1 MSGLSAVI
9 NMITGLIITKLSAKI
24 IGPVGTAYIGKF
36 GNISGLILIIATASI
51 ATGIVKYVSE
61 HKDNKQ
67 KLKEIIQ
74 TAFSIIGIGS
84 LICCL
89 FVLISSSYLNQA
101 AFKDQDFKIV
111 FILYGCF
118 LILISLQVLI
128 TGILNGLGEIN
139 KLTYVNI
146 AASLLN
152 LITTLILITKYNVIG
167 ALLSNSLFAL
177 FSTLT
182 GMIALGKLNFLN
194 REFFKFHLNLEF
206 AKQLIKYGV
215 FSAVTS
221 FSWMW
226 SMIIIREMVEW
237 NLSIT
242 DAGLWQ
248 AMFSLSDRYLAVIT
262 GTMVV
267 YFIPKLSGISETGEL
282 VREIRKAFK
291 RIIPVMILIA
301 GSIWLCRDLIISIL
315 LAETFRPM
323 RVLFGFQMMGD
334 VFRISALI
342 LSYIITSKAMFRSG
356 LKADLS
362 FHALLIVFTYFCL
375 KQFGLVGCS
384 YAYAIACLL
393 YFCIYL
399 IIFKDLIVL
408 IKKSVLPKP
417 WKQQMG
423 LKGGRAGGL
432 KG

>member
-1 MSGLSAVI
+1 MSGLSSVI
-9 NMITGLIITKLSAKI
+9 NMITGLIITKMSAKI

-61 HKDNKQ
+61 YKDNPQ
-67 KLKEIIQ
+67 KLKEVIQ
-74 TAFSIIGIGS
+74 SAFSIIGIGS
-84 LICCL
+84 LTCCL
-89 FVLISSSYLNQA
+89 FVLISANYLNHA
-101 AFKDQDFKIV
+101 AFNDQDFKIV

-118 LILISLQVLI
+118 LIIISLQVLV

-152 LITTLILITKYNVIG
+152 LITTLFLITKFNVIG
-167 ALLSNSLFAL
+167 ALLSNSLFGL
-177 FSTLT
+177 FSAIV

-194 REFFKFHLNLEF
+194 KEYFKFHLNLEF

-215 FSAVTS
+215 FSAITS

-226 SMIIIREMVEW
+226 SMIIIREMVEY

-262 GTMVV
+262 GSMVV
-267 YFIPKLSGISETGEL
+267 YFIPKLSAITETGEL

-291 RIIPVMILIA
+291 RILPIMILIA
-301 GSIWLCRDLIISIL
+301 GGIWICRDLIISIL

-334 VFRISALI
+334 VFRVSALI
-342 LSYIITSKAMFRSG
+342 LSYIIASKAMFRSG

-362 FHALLIVFTYFCL
+362 FHALLIICTYICL
-375 KQFGLVGCS
+375 NQFGLVGCS
-384 YAYAIACLL
+384 YAYAIACFL

-417 WKQQMG
+417 WKQNVR
-423 LKGGRAGGL
+423 LKG
-432 KG
+432 